1 MSAGK
6 ARNNVLLSFAADA
19 GETLSGYKENW
30 TLQEAQV
37 TGRTNPELKLQ
48 MTPSDGQ
55 SEQSDHECTWIILDH
70 LQAFGVPRV

>member
-1 MSAGK
+1 MGGYAGVGWK
-6 ARNNVLLSFAADA
+6 GPNNVLLSFAADA

-48 MTPSDGQ
+48 MTPS
-55 SEQSDHECTWIILDH
+55 ECWAI
-70 LQAFGVPRV
+70 